1 MQIRN
6 LPIQKIEPNPKKF
19 PTKHPKSIQYPSNH
33 PPVRTNKQRLLTKT
47 NPLQNQTPKTSKQT
61 S

>member
-6 LPIQKIEPNPKKF
+6 LPLQKVEPKSEELP
-19 PTKHPKSIQYPSNH
+19 PKHPQSIQYPSKH
-33 PPVRTNKQRLLTKT
+33 PPVRTHKQRLLTKT